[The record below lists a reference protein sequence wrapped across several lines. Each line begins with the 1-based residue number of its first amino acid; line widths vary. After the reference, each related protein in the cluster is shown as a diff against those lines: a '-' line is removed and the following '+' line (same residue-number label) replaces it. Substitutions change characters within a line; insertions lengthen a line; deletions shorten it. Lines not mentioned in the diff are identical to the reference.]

1 MILPVME
8 APVSRSAGRCEGEMC
23 ALKLWHFCSPRA
35 ANSWLPNFR
44 QKVPIRI
51 DFCSINM
58 SGAVA
63 ALFALST
70 LAQAYVGGAVLEHL
84 TG

>member
-1 MILPVME
+1 MQE
-8 APVSRSAGRCEGEMC
+8 DAKARCARSNFGAFFFPTCC
-23 ALKLWHFCSPRA
+23 QFVA
-35 ANSWLPNFR
+35 AKFR